1 MGASCS
7 EKDLVAG
14 RTYWLFWGVPLALV
28 LAGTGTGAS
37 ARAVLWTGAFLV
49 MGSACVANA
58 ARCGRLHC
66 FITGPLFLLAALAS
80 ILVGLDVLALGW
92 SWIGVGALGGT
103 LVAYAVEWA
112 RGRYVRPSLA
122 G

>member
-1 MGASCS
+1 MGTSCS
-7 EKDLVAG
+7 EQDLVAG
-14 RTYWLFWGVPLALV
+14 KTYWLLWGVPLAVV
-28 LAGTGTGAS
+28 LAGTGTTAS
-37 ARAVLWTGAFLV
+37 VRAVLWTGAFVV

-80 ILVGLDVLALGW
+80 ALVGLDVLPLGW

-103 LVAYAVEWA
+103 LAAYALEWA

-122 G
+122 E